1 MKELNGWFPHAPR
14 ALLPWLPWK
23 SNDTAKIVPMAIRL
37 LDPVTIGQIAA
48 GEVIERPA
56 SIVKELVEN
65 ALDAGARR
73 IAVRVRGGGL
83 AEIEV
88 ADDGAG
94 IPADEVPAA
103 LLRHATSKL
112 PDFGGL
118 SAVATLGFRG
128 EGLASVAAVARTRL
142 TSRVAGA
149 EIATA
154 VDAYGEEIGP
164 PQPAPG
170 PVGTRVVVR
179 DLFESVPARREYLRS
194 PGAEFGRIAQWLA
207 TMALAYPHVGFT
219 LEHDGRQIFAFPP
232 DGDPQPR
239 LRHLF
244 GTPAAGM
251 LAVAGARE
259 RIRVSGW
266 ISPPGDDRPD
276 RRLQVLFVNGRLLRS
291 TALSGAWT
299 AAYRTYAMTGR
310 HPYGVLFVD
319 VAPDEVD
326 PNVHPTK
333 SDVRLRFAERVN
345 AVARD
350 AMGVALRTAATA
362 RLERAI
368 SFAPSAGAFGV
379 GDLPAAAEWSGTLV
393 GPQAAAPALRVLAQV
408 DRTFVL
414 ATDGDAVVLID
425 QHAAHERIVYEELAA
440 NADRAAPGEPL
451 LVPYTFEVRPDQ
463 ARALES
469 TRDALVAS
477 GLVVEPF
484 GERAYRVVATPAH
497 TTHAGRTRSFD
508 VADFLECLADDAP
521 ALDARHAVWASLACH
536 SVARAGDA
544 LAPDEMT
551 TLVERLQ
558 RCANPMHCPHG
569 RPTIVRL
576 EPDAIARLFKR
587 I

>member
-1 MKELNGWFPHAPR
+1 
-14 ALLPWLPWK
+14 
-23 SNDTAKIVPMAIRL
+23 MAIRL
-37 LDPVTIGQIAA
+37 LDPATIGQIAA

-56 SIVKELVEN
+56 SVVKELVEN

-83 AEIEV
+83 SEIEV

-94 IPADEVPAA
+94 IPAAEVPTA

-112 PDFGGL
+112 PDAGGL
-118 SAVATLGFRG
+118 TAVETLGFRG
-128 EGLASVAAVARTRL
+128 EGLASVAAVARTTL
-142 TSRVAGA
+142 TSRVPGA

-154 VDAYGEEIGP
+154 VEAFGETIGP

-170 PVGTRVVVR
+170 PPGTRVIVR
-179 DLFESVPARREYLRS
+179 DLFANVPARREYLRS
-194 PGAEFGRIAQWLA
+194 PGAEFARIAQWLA
-207 TMALAYPHVGFT
+207 TMALAYPAVGFT
-219 LEHDGRQIFAFPP
+219 LEHDGRGIFAFAP
-232 DGDPQPR
+232 DGDSAPR
-239 LRHLF
+239 LRHVF

-251 LAVAGARE
+251 LALAGARD
-259 RIRVSGW
+259 RVAVAGW
-266 ISPPGDDRPD
+266 ISAPGDDRPD
-276 RRLQVLFVNGRLLRS
+276 RRAQILFVNGRLLRS

-299 AAYRTYAMTGR
+299 AAYRTFAMTGR

-333 SDVRLRFAERVN
+333 SDVRLRYAERVN
-345 AVARD
+345 AVVRE
-350 AMGVALRTAATA
+350 AMGAALRAAAAA
-362 RLERAI
+362 RLERAVSYAPPA
-368 SFAPSAGAFGV
+368 SFPPGAAG
-379 GDLPAAAEWSGTLV
+379 GDVPAWSGTLV
-393 GPQAAAPALRVLAQV
+393 ERDAVAPALRVLAQV

-414 ATDGDAVVLID
+414 ATDGEAVVLID
-425 QHAAHERIVYEELAA
+425 QHAAHERVVYEELMA
-440 NADRAAPGEPL
+440 NAERAVPGEPL
-451 LVPYTFEVRPDQ
+451 LVPYAFEVRPDQ
-463 ARALES
+463 ERALEA
-469 TRDALVAS
+469 TREALIAT

-508 VADFLECLADDAP
+508 VEEFLGCLDDDAP

-536 SVARAGDA
+536 SVARAGDV
-544 LAPDEMT
+544 LAYDEMV
-551 TLVERLQ
+551 TLLERLG

-587 I
+587 L

>member
-1 MKELNGWFPHAPR
+1 
-14 ALLPWLPWK
+14 
-23 SNDTAKIVPMAIRL
+23 MAIRL

-65 ALDAGARR
+65 ALDAGAQR

-94 IPADEVPAA
+94 IPAHEVPAA

-118 SAVATLGFRG
+118 TRVRTLGFRG
-128 EGLASVAAVARTRL
+128 EGLASVAAVARTTL
-142 TSRVAGA
+142 ISRVAGA

-170 PVGTRVVVR
+170 PLGTRVVVR
-179 DLFESVPARREYLRS
+179 DLFAGVPARREYLRS
-194 PGAEFGRIAQWLA
+194 PGAEFARIAQWLA
-207 TMALAYPHVGFT
+207 TMALAYPQVGFT
-219 LEHDGRQIFAFPP
+219 LEHDGRQIFAFAPY
-232 DGDPQPR
+232 GDPFPR

-251 LAVAGARE
+251 LPVAGERE
-259 RIRVSGW
+259 RIAVSGW

-291 TALSGAWT
+291 TALSGAWSG
-299 AAYRTYAMTGR
+299 AYRTFAMTGR

-333 SDVRLRFAERVN
+333 SDVRLRFGERVN

-350 AMGVALRTAATA
+350 AMGAALRAAATA
-362 RLERAI
+362 RLEHAVAF
-368 SFAPSAGAFGV
+368 SPAPGAAVFSGGAESAA
-379 GDLPAAAEWSGTLV
+379 WSGTLV
-393 GPQAAAPALRVLAQV
+393 ARDVVAPALRVLAQV

-440 NADRAAPGEPL
+440 NAERAAPGEPL

-463 ARALES
+463 ERALEA
-469 TRDALVAS
+469 TRAALVAS

-484 GERAYRVVATPAH
+484 GEHAYRIVATPAH
-497 TTHAGRTRSFD
+497 TTHAGRTRGFD
-508 VADFLECLADDAP
+508 VADFLECLSDDAP
-521 ALDARHAVWASLACH
+521 ELDARHAVWASLACH
-536 SVARAGDA
+536 SVARAGDPLA
-544 LAPDEMT
+544 LDEMT